1 MYIFFSE
8 WESFGCFSFF
18 LFSFFCG
25 FFFFFLFFPFSLSVS
40 AVGSCLLGSLPLG
53 VLLRR
58 LRLRAPLGS
67 CWGRSLGSFS
77 LWSRFG
83 VLLGSVFV
91 VFFSVV
97 SLWGLA
103 WVGLC
108 GLCFGVLLCGLC
120 SVVGLWGLAWA
131 SSWAS
136 SWACGLLL
144 LWVLFFF
151 RAFFCPL
158 GFSRGACGLWFVW
171 FF

>member
-1 MYIFFSE
+1 MFF
-8 WESFGCFSFF
+8 FFSFF
-18 LFSFFCG
+18 FFFVG
-25 FFFFFLFFPFSLSVS
+25 FFFFFLFFPFSLSLS
-40 AVGSCLLGSLPLG
+40 ALGSCLLGSLPLG

-83 VLLGSVFV
+83 VLLGSVFW

-103 WVGLC
+103 WV
-108 GLCFGVLLCGLC
+108 LLWGLC

>member
-1 MYIFFSE
+1 MFF
-8 WESFGCFSFF
+8 FFSFF
-18 LFSFFCG
+18 FFFVG
-25 FFFFFLFFPFSLSVS
+25 FFFFFLFFPFSLSLS
-40 AVGSCLLGSLPLG
+40 ALGSCLLGSLPLG

-103 WVGLC
+103 WVGLW

-144 LWVLFFF
+144 SW
-151 RAFFCPL
+151 AFFCPL
-158 GFSRGACGLWFVW
+158 GFFPGGLWFVVCVVFLEGDVRQ
-171 FF
+171 FFLCQRSV